1 MTATQDL
8 PASDAA
14 FRSVSATY
22 DAHGVDDP
30 YPLYAKARRECPVM
44 EGDIL
49 AQYGIPSQA
58 DYANRGRQVFSV
70 FRHADVRAVLQ
81 DDKTWST
88 DLLRDGLGAFLG
100 EMFLTA
106 KDGKP
111 HRQLRGLLQTCFKPE
126 AVRQMKT
133 GLIEPMMER
142 EFSAPLRPRRQM
154 ELLADLALPFP
165 IRAIY
170 TVLGFPDDP
179 AAAARFAD
187 QALQILNGPQVD
199 PERAEEAMAQ
209 AFRAAGELD
218 ASVQEVVRSRR
229 TNGADGE
236 DMISRLVRGEL
247 DGESLTDEQIAGIVR
262 MILPAAAETTTRT
275 LANMFVLLLRHPD
288 QLERVRAERSLL
300 PKAIT
305 ETMRLETVAG
315 YLARQATRDTEL
327 SGVAIPKGAA
337 VSLVMGSANRDETV
351 FDDPDRFDLDR
362 PLKTTFGFG
371 HGVHMCLGMP
381 VAKIELE
388 TAANFLLD
396 LPNLRFDPAH
406 LEPQL
411 RGLQFRGPEAVHLV
425 WDS

>member
-1 MTATQDL
+1 M
-8 PASDAA
+8 
-14 FRSVSATY
+14 
-22 DAHGVDDP
+22 
-30 YPLYAKARRECPVM
+30 
-44 EGDIL
+44 
-49 AQYGIPSQA
+49 
-58 DYANRGRQVFSV
+58 
-70 FRHADVRAVLQ
+70 
-81 DDKTWST
+81 
-88 DLLRDGLGAFLG
+88 
-100 EMFLTA
+100 
-106 KDGKP
+106 
-111 HRQLRGLLQTCFKPE
+111 
-126 AVRQMKT
+126 
-133 GLIEPMMER
+133 
-142 EFSAPLRPRRQM
+142 
-154 ELLADLALPFP
+154 
-165 IRAIY
+165 
-170 TVLGFPDDP
+170 
-179 AAAARFAD
+179 
-187 QALQILNGPQVD
+187 
-199 PERAEEAMAQ
+199 
-209 AFRAAGELD
+209 
-218 ASVQEVVRSRR
+218 QEVVRSRR
-229 TNGADGE
+229 TNSADGD

-275 LANMFVLLLRHPD
+275 LANMFVLLLRQPD
-288 QLERVRAERSLL
+288 QLERVRADRSLL

-337 VSLVMGSANRDETV
+337 VSLVMGSANRDERV

-406 LEPQL
+406 PEPQL
-411 RGLQFRGPEAVHLV
+411 RGLQFRGPEAVYLV